1 MRVTSKSS
9 QSWHDLVEKQFSES
23 APPEQLKIQIW
34 RHCQIKI
41 SIQRAHKKTLF
52 DILPGFDFD
61 VLIIQFPIK
70 LPIIS
75 LHVKGAVPCV
85 PSIKTRKLAS
95 LHKVEA
101 VSKAQIVA
109 QFNTSFPRL
118 RLSLKTEK
126 CLITIISPGPLGL
139 RRCRGLL
146 VGFFQGLWIQQG
158 IRPGRWWIFFF
169 LLLSDF
175 LRHFFAL
182 EY

>member
-95 LHKVEA
+95 LDKVEI
-101 VSKAQIVA
+101 VSKAQIIA
-109 QFNTSFPRL
+109 QFNTSFSRL
-118 RLSLKTEK
+118 RISLKKDK
-126 CLITIISPGPLGL
+126 CLFTIISPGQQGL
-139 RRCRGLL
+139 RRCRLLL

-158 IRPGRWWIFFF
+158 IRPGRWWKYDFLPYIAF
-169 LLLSDF
+169 LL
-175 LRHFFAL
+175 
-182 EY
+182 